1 MSKQNQPTLD
11 AFMIHESAPPF
22 LPARASRDWMDDFT
36 DRQPYRCLPLS
47 MANSTGW
54 ELTCPFTIDIEWNG
68 GPNNEDILI
77 TAPDPAAHIPSFVQA
92 HFREGIV
99 TFHTGY
105 IFRTQPGWAVTCGGP
120 PNWPKDG
127 IYALSGL
134 VETDWLP
141 FPFTMNWQMT
151 RPGTVRFE
159 KGEPFCFITLSEHRR
174 LEDITPKIKSL
185 SQDEALTTDYKA
197 WNESRSDFILRL
209 NAKESGAVSEG
220 WQRHYMKG
228 ENAGISGN
236 PSEHNTKRRLKTPK
250 DMRGNAVFRGK

>member
-1 MSKQNQPTLD
+1 MSQSNQPYLD
-11 AFMIHESAPPF
+11 IYTIDEKAPP
-22 LPARASRDWMDDFT
+22 LIPGRPQRDWMDIFIE
-36 DRQPYRCLPLS
+36 RQPYRCLPMT

-68 GPNNEDILI
+68 GPEAEDLKI
-77 TAPDPAAHIPSFVQA
+77 TSPDKKAHISGLAQS
-92 HFREGIV
+92 HFRSGIV

-105 IFRTQPGWAVTCGGP
+105 LFRTPPDWAIWCGGP

-141 FPFTMNWQMT
+141 YPFTMNWQMT
-151 RPGTVRFE
+151 RKGKVRFK

-174 LEDITPKIKSL
+174 LDVVQPKIKTLESDKKL
-185 SQDEALTTDYKA
+185 SADYKA
-197 WNESRSDFILRL
+197 WNSSRSDFLLRIK
-209 NAKESGAVSEG
+209 ARESEATQSG

-228 ENAGISGN
+228 EKVSGLAIEA
-236 PSEHNTKRRLKTPK
+236 SHDTKRRLKTPK
-250 DMRGNAVFRGK
+250 DLRGGALFQK